1 MKLDG
6 YAADL
11 GFCAFTVQRQKGNAG
26 VEVHHRDESELI
38 LSFILVLTCADG
50 SIIPALCFN
59 LPIPPSSE
67 ERNPQYVSNLKEV
80 ANCLGLPPE
89 YVSSIR

>member
-1 MKLDG
+1 V
-6 YAADL
+6 
-11 GFCAFTVQRQKGNAG
+11 TKGNAE

-38 LSFILVLTCADG
+38 LSFLLVLTCADG

-67 ERNPQYVSNLKEV
+67 E
-80 ANCLGLPPE
+80 
-89 YVSSIR
+89 